1 MDRSRE
7 HERGDDGHG
16 GRRESKAGGRR
27 PGAFG
32 SASCRISSTGNGPL
46 AEIHVVLDAPCLELE
61 VDLEVKVIKSHK
73 A

>member
-1 MDRSRE
+1 
-7 HERGDDGHG
+7 
-16 GRRESKAGGRR
+16 
-27 PGAFG
+27 
-32 SASCRISSTGNGPL
+32 L